1 MISMLPLLNAGTDGI
16 GTCQKRILG
25 NVLRGVTA
33 LPRQCGSSRLPG
45 SNSPPSS
52 RAPGRNRPLCR
63 RQPKIPHRPPTEK
76 LRSARVGS
84 SRRSQLTMRITDSVR
99 LEAPYF
105 GFPLRTPEIVERVGR
120 RLGIAELR
128 AEISLHLRHAQHGL
142 GRNVAVIGND
152 RGDDVDRAGALL
164 DRLPRLAIGLHA
176 AIDIFGPR

>member
-1 MISMLPLLNAGTDGI
+1 MLPLLNAGTDGI

-84 SRRSQLTMRITDSVR
+84 SRRSQLTMRIKPRSAWHYPRKPTRIAAGPSPSSHSR
-99 LEAPYF
+99 PNEAGRAHPSAPRSRPPPQGIDPCRF
-105 GFPLRTPEIVERVGR
+105 GCCAEALLRASHPARFA
-120 RLGIAELR
+120 AELKPP
-128 AEISLHLRHAQHGL
+128 QC
-142 GRNVAVIGND
+142 
-152 RGDDVDRAGALL
+152 
-164 DRLPRLAIGLHA
+164 
-176 AIDIFGPR
+176 

>member
-63 RQPKIPHRPPTEK
+63 RHSKIIHRPPAEK
-76 LRSARVGS
+76 LHNTRVGS
-84 SRRSQLTMRITDSVR
+84 SCRSQLTMRITDAVR
-99 LEAPYF
+99 PVIMLLCGLILI
-105 GFPLRTPEIVERVGR
+105 GFVFDAIESFQPGGDRPR
-120 RLGIAELR
+120 GI
-128 AEISLHLRHAQHGL
+128 HA
-142 GRNVAVIGND
+142 VPS
-152 RGDDVDRAGALL
+152 
-164 DRLPRLAIGLHA
+164 RLPASRALAG
-176 AIDIFGPR
+176 ID